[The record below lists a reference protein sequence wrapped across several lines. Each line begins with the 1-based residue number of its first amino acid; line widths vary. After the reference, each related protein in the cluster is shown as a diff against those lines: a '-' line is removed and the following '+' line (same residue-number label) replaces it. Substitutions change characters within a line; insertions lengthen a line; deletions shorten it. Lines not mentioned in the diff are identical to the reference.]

1 MQTSFEIFI
10 EYWHFECFGAKK
22 HEATG
27 QTVTMDK
34 FVLKRKTAISAADK
48 TKLIDAGVNL
58 VSKDLRPFAFVEG
71 EGMIDLA
78 RTLWNLGAIYG
89 SVSNEEMIDIMPCTR
104 AISKNVRIKAKDKKN
119 EMHTLLLRAVEKC
132 PFIAVTCDK
141 TITKGF
147 LISVSQH
154 TFMMMI

>member
-1 MQTSFEIFI
+1 MIYSVETNKKVDGFITCSKCKRVLKYSSNTGTSNALA
-10 EYWHFECFGAKK
+10 HAKK

-71 EGMIDLA
+71 MIDLA

-104 AISKNVRIKAKDKKN
+104 AISKNVRIKAKDKK
-119 EMHTLLLRAVEKC
+119 TKC
-132 PFIAVTCDK
+132 THFY
-141 TITKGF
+141 
-147 LISVSQH
+147 
-154 TFMMMI
+154 